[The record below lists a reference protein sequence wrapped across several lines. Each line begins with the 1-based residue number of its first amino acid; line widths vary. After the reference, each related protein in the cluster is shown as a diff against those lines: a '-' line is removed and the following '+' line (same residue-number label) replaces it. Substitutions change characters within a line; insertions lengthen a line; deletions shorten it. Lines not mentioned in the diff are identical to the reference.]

1 MDVLVLTQHLSQSH
15 LMRRIARDIY
25 DHTIHL
31 TTNSKMI
38 ELNLFKAPTSPTTF
52 DGVEVSASSFNEI
65 QESCE

>member
-1 MDVLVLTQHLSQSH
+1 
-15 LMRRIARDIY
+15 
-25 DHTIHL
+25 
-31 TTNSKMI
+31 MI